1 MRCLCL
7 APETAEDFST
17 AQNLATPDDNSHSV
31 TKILNL
37 IKKGGEAALRPL
49 ESAFGTFTGKAALE
63 AVATSIQENEA
74 VNAAIAT
81 RIYDLQD
88 REEALRKRL
97 AIVENKYTRL
107 VRWVVASAMVYA
119 AVITGILYLVLRAP

>member
-1 MRCLCL
+1 M
-7 APETAEDFST
+7 APDNADASSADRNPS
-17 AQNLATPDDNSHSV
+17 AQDNNSPPV
-31 TKILNL
+31 TKLLKL

-49 ESAFGTFTGKAALE
+49 ESAFGTFTGKSALE
-63 AVATSIQENEA
+63 AVAASIQENEA

-97 AIVENKYTRL
+97 AVIEKKTTKLARWL
-107 VRWVVASAMVYA
+107 VGSAIVYA
-119 AVITGILYLVLRAP
+119 AIIAGILYLVLSRP